1 VAQRKE
7 IPSLVAAAMALDD
20 ELRAFDELAREA
32 REQRMNGQKALS
44 RTTALL
50 SESIHARE
58 RIESGVRNLV
68 AEIGGCQKR
77 QQDSIQILVD
87 VAATL
92 ERRTKERDDLLARF
106 AGLGASAARVNLL
119 AANLSNRRQE
129 GADEVEILGLLMDI
143 QAEMTGVAAEADALT
158 EAAETSE
165 WPEIAR
171 QADAV
176 RQQVNA
182 VKSKLAAAHRN
193 IASSAPS

>member
-1 VAQRKE
+1 MAQRKE

-32 REQRMNGQKALS
+32 KEQRMNGQKALS

-50 SESIHARE
+50 SESLNARE
-58 RIESGVRNLV
+58 RIEDGVRKLV
-68 AEIGGCQKR
+68 AEIGGCQRR

-106 AGLGASAARVNLL
+106 AGLGASAARVNVL
-119 AANLSNRRQE
+119 AADLSMRRQE
-129 GADEVEILGLLMDI
+129 GAAEAEILELLVGI
-143 QAEMTGVAAEADALT
+143 QTEMTGVAAEADALT
-158 EAAETSE
+158 EAAEASG

-171 QADAV
+171 QADTV

-193 IASSAPS
+193 IASNAPS